1 MKKYI
6 VILLVFIGFFAKA
19 QINTLTPGT
28 LAPDFKLKNV
38 DNKEV
43 SFNSF
48 PAAKGFIVV
57 FTCNT
62 CPVAKSYEGRI
73 MDLNKKFAP
82 LGYPV
87 IAINPNDPEVSKGD
101 NFGAMKELAKA
112 KNYAFPYLYDEGQVT
127 ANQYGAKNT
136 PHVFVVSKKPAGNM
150 IEYAGSIDN
159 DPQKN
164 NPEKIAYVESAIT
177 ALRSNMKPAITSTKA
192 IGCTVARK
200 KVVK

>member
-6 VILLVFIGFFAKA
+6 IILVVLIGFSANA

-28 LAPDFKLKNV
+28 IAPDFKLKNV

-43 SFNSF
+43 SFGSF
-48 PAAKGFIVV
+48 PEAKGFIVV

-73 MDLNKKFAP
+73 IKLNKKFAP

-87 IAINPNDPEVSKGD
+87 IAINPNDPDVSKGD
-101 NFGAMKELAKA
+101 NFEAMKELAKV
-112 KNYAFPYLYDEGQVT
+112 KNYAFPYLYDERQLT
-127 ANQYGAKNT
+127 TNQYGAKNT
-136 PHVFVVSKKPAGNM
+136 PHVFVVSKTPSGNR

-164 NPEKIAYVESAIT
+164 NPEKTAYVESAIT
-177 ALRSNMKPAITSTKA
+177 ALRSNTKPAITLTKA

-200 KVVK
+200 KVGK

>member
-6 VILLVFIGFFAKA
+6 AILLVFFGFSANA

-28 LAPDFKLKNV
+28 VAPDFKLKNV

-48 PAAKGFIVV
+48 PEAKGFIVV

-73 MDLNKKFAP
+73 IELNKKFAP

-112 KNYAFPYLYDEGQVT
+112 KKYTFPYLYDEGQVT
-127 ANQYGAKNT
+127 TNQYGAKNT
-136 PHVFVVSKKPAGNM
+136 PHVFVVSKNPAGNR

-164 NPEKIAYVESAIT
+164 NPEKTAYVESAIT
-177 ALRSNMKPAITSTKA
+177 ALRSNTKPAITSTKA

-200 KVVK
+200 KAGK

>member
-6 VILLVFIGFFAKA
+6 IILVVLIGFSANA

-28 LAPDFKLKNV
+28 IAPDFKLKNV

-43 SFNSF
+43 SFGSF
-48 PAAKGFIVV
+48 PEAKGFIVV

-73 MDLNKKFAP
+73 IKLNKKFAP

-87 IAINPNDPEVSKGD
+87 IAINPNDPDVSKGD
-101 NFGAMKELAKA
+101 NFEAMKELAKV

-127 ANQYGAKNT
+127 TNKYGAKNT
-136 PHVFVVSKKPAGNM
+136 PHVFVVYKTPSGNR

-164 NPEKIAYVESAIT
+164 NPEKTAYVESAIT
-177 ALRSNMKPAITSTKA
+177 ALRSNTKPAITLTKA

-200 KVVK
+200 KVGK

>member
-6 VILLVFIGFFAKA
+6 IILVVLIGFSANA

-28 LAPDFKLKNV
+28 IAPDFKLKNV

-43 SFNSF
+43 SFSSF
-48 PAAKGFIVV
+48 PEAKGFIVV

-73 MDLNKKFAP
+73 IKLNKKFAP

-87 IAINPNDPEVSKGD
+87 IAINPNDPDVSKGD
-101 NFGAMKELAKA
+101 NFEAMKELAKV
-112 KNYAFPYLYDEGQVT
+112 KNYAFPYLYDERQVT
-127 ANQYGAKNT
+127 TNQYGAKNT
-136 PHVFVVSKKPAGNM
+136 PHVFVVAKNPAGNR

-164 NPEKIAYVESAIT
+164 NPEKTAYVESAIT
-177 ALRSNMKPAITSTKA
+177 ALRSNTKPAITLTKA

-200 KVVK
+200 KVGK